1 MGQVMC
7 FACSVVIQICWSLVI
22 VESTWVVFL
31 IIIKLNWKS
40 YEFCNANQLHGQ
52 KVTIA
57 TKSCRKSTKKH
68 RYKESNRSTVE
79 LKDISMDGRKQDPKV
94 KELTF
99 KSKL

>member
-7 FACSVVIQICWSLVI
+7 FAYSVVIQIWWSLVI

-68 RYKESNRSTVE
+68 RYK
-79 LKDISMDGRKQDPKV
+79 KKQQKYSRA
-94 KELTF
+94 KRHIYGWEKTG
-99 KSKL
+99 SEG